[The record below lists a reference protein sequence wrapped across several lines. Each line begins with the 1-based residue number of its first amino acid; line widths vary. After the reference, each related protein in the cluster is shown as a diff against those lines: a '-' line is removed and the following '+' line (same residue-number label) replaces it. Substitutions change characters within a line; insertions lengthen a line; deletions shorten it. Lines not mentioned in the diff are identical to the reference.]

1 MNLNKILKQIQD
13 RQGLIRKTRAELNA
27 EEVRLFKLRDK
38 ISEKIEKNL
47 KKIENS

>member
-13 RQGLIRKTRAELNA
+13 RQGQIRKNRAELNA
-27 EEVRLFKLRDK
+27 EEVRLFRLRDK

-47 KKIENS
+47 KKVVHS